1 MSEHPYHKDQ
11 PAVTAMAWRISEGG
25 TQEFATLEAFV
36 AVYGQRAADM
46 LAQGVLRSAL
56 WEIGVAIA
64 PGVLRRRRARPTLG
78 PEAASGSGRSV
89 MFENTRSRVE

>member
-11 PAVTAMAWRISEGG
+11 PAVKAMAWRISEGG
-25 TQEFATLEAFV
+25 AQEFATLEAFV

-56 WEIGVAIA
+56 WEIGMATA
-64 PGVLRRRRARPTLG
+64 PASFGGEGRDQPLGLKLRPVQD
-78 PEAASGSGRSV
+78 AA
-89 MFENTRSRVE
+89 

>member
-1 MSEHPYHKDQ
+1 MFFHQYHKDQ

-56 WEIGVAIA
+56 WEIGVATA
-64 PGVLRRRRARPTLG
+64 PASFGGAGGDQPLGLKLRPVQD
-78 PEAASGSGRSV
+78 AA
-89 MFENTRSRVE
+89 